1 MFFWKHYDSKYYF
14 FWSNK
19 QSHKKI
25 EVAVVFMSYS
35 IIQKLNSMS
44 SRNFKKSGSN
54 CSDNDAKVGKHVH
67 SRQDVAFAEYLIS
80 DLTNKW
86 KQHLPDISKNILRL
100 AVNLLEYGRSYRNN
114 IVGSIVLQPR
124 TQRSKPLCKFTKCQL
139 IRRIVQIST
148 DFGSQINTITAQK
161 ERQEAEQ
168 NDCCPIC
175 LDPLENQ
182 AQCTS
187 PCGHTFCSPCFVKN
201 ISMELSR
208 GHTAR
213 CAYCRTTTIEID
225 VRNAW

>member
-1 MFFWKHYDSKYYF
+1 
-14 FWSNK
+14 
-19 QSHKKI
+19 
-25 EVAVVFMSYS
+25 
-35 IIQKLNSMS
+35 MS
-44 SRNFKKSGSN
+44 SRNFKKSSSN

-67 SRQDVAFAEYLIS
+67 SRQDVAFAEYIIS

-100 AVNLLEYGRSYRNN
+100 AVNLLEYGRRYSNN

-124 TQRSKPLCKFTKCQL
+124 TQRSKPLCKFTKGQL

-148 DFGSQINTITAQK
+148 DFNSQINTITAQK
-161 ERQEAEQ
+161 ERQEDAERQQEAEQ
-168 NDCCPIC
+168 NVCPIC
-175 LDPLENQ
+175 LDPLGNQ

-208 GHTAR
+208 GDTAR
-213 CAYCRTTTIEID
+213 CAYCRRTTID
-225 VRNAW
+225 LTYQGSN

>member
-1 MFFWKHYDSKYYF
+1 
-14 FWSNK
+14 
-19 QSHKKI
+19 
-25 EVAVVFMSYS
+25 MS
-35 IIQKLNSMS
+35 IT
-44 SRNFKKSGSN
+44 NFKKPGSN
-54 CSDNDAKVGKHVH
+54 CSDNHAKVSKHVH

-80 DLTNKW
+80 DLTSKW
-86 KQHLPDISKNILRL
+86 KQHLTDISKNILRL
-100 AVNLLEYGRSYRNN
+100 AVNLLEYGRRYSNN

-124 TQRSKPLCKFTKCQL
+124 TQRSKPLCKFTKGQL
-139 IRRIVQIST
+139 VRRIVQIST
-148 DFGSQINTITAQK
+148 DFNSQINTITAQK
-161 ERQEAEQ
+161 ERQEAERQEAERQEAERQEAERQEEATQ

-213 CAYCRTTTIEID
+213 CAYCRTTTVEID

>member
-1 MFFWKHYDSKYYF
+1 
-14 FWSNK
+14 
-19 QSHKKI
+19 
-25 EVAVVFMSYS
+25 
-35 IIQKLNSMS
+35 MS
-44 SRNFKKSGSN
+44 STNFKKPGSN
-54 CSDNDAKVGKHVH
+54 CSDSQTKIGKHVH

-80 DLTNKW
+80 DLTSKW

-114 IVGSIVLQPR
+114 TVGSIVLQSR

-139 IRRIVQIST
+139 IRRIVRIST
-148 DFGSQINTITAQK
+148 DFNSQINTITAQK

-213 CAYCRTTTIEID
+213 CAYCRTTTIELTYQGS
-225 VRNAW
+225 N

>member
-1 MFFWKHYDSKYYF
+1 
-14 FWSNK
+14 
-19 QSHKKI
+19 
-25 EVAVVFMSYS
+25 
-35 IIQKLNSMS
+35 MS
-44 SRNFKKSGSN
+44 SRNFKNSSSN
-54 CSDNDAKVGKHVH
+54 CSDNHAKVSKHVH

-114 IVGSIVLQPR
+114 TVGSIVLQPR

-139 IRRIVQIST
+139 VRRIVQIST
-148 DFGSQINTITAQK
+148 DFNSQINTITARKRQEAERQEA

-168 NDCCPIC
+168 NVCPIC

>member
-1 MFFWKHYDSKYYF
+1 
-14 FWSNK
+14 
-19 QSHKKI
+19 
-25 EVAVVFMSYS
+25 
-35 IIQKLNSMS
+35 MS
-44 SRNFKKSGSN
+44 SRNFKKSSSS
-54 CSDNDAKVGKHVH
+54 CSDNDTKVGKHVH

-80 DLTNKW
+80 DLTCKW

-124 TQRSKPLCKFTKCQL
+124 TQRSKPLCKFTKGQL

-148 DFGSQINTITAQK
+148 DFNSQINTITAQK

-168 NDCCPIC
+168 NVCPIC
-175 LDPLENQ
+175 LDPLGNQ

-187 PCGHTFCSPCFVKN
+187 PCGHTFCSPCFVRN
-201 ISMELSR
+201 ISNELSR

-213 CAYCRTTTIEID
+213 CPCCRRTTVELTYQGS
-225 VRNAW
+225 N

>member
-1 MFFWKHYDSKYYF
+1 LGDVLTNIVS
-14 FWSNK
+14 
-19 QSHKKI
+19 
-25 EVAVVFMSYS
+25 
-35 IIQKLNSMS
+35 IQKLNSMS
-44 SRNFKKSGSN
+44 STNFKKPGSN
-54 CSDNDAKVGKHVH
+54 CSDSQTKIGKHVH

-80 DLTNKW
+80 DLTSKW

-100 AVNLLEYGRSYRNN
+100 AVNLLEYGRSYSNN

-124 TQRSKPLCKFTKCQL
+124 TQRSKPLCKFTKGQL
-139 IRRIVQIST
+139 IRRLVQIST
-148 DFGSQINTITAQK
+148 DFAEQVDTITAQK
-161 ERQEAEQ
+161 ETQEAEQ

-213 CAYCRTTTIEID
+213 CAYCRTTTIELTYQGS
-225 VRNAW
+225 N

>member
-1 MFFWKHYDSKYYF
+1 
-14 FWSNK
+14 
-19 QSHKKI
+19 
-25 EVAVVFMSYS
+25 
-35 IIQKLNSMS
+35 MS
-44 SRNFKKSGSN
+44 SRNFKKSCSS
-54 CSDNDAKVGKHVH
+54 CSDNDTKVGKHVH

-80 DLTNKW
+80 DLTCKW

-100 AVNLLEYGRSYRNN
+100 AVNLLEYGRSYSNN

-124 TQRSKPLCKFTKCQL
+124 TQRSKPLCKFTKGQL

-148 DFGSQINTITAQK
+148 DFNSQINTITAQK

-168 NDCCPIC
+168 NVCPIC
-175 LDPLENQ
+175 LDPLGNQ

-213 CAYCRTTTIEID
+213 CAYCRTTTID
-225 VRNAW
+225 LTYQGSN

>member
-1 MFFWKHYDSKYYF
+1 MLFLV
-14 FWSNK
+14 K
-19 QSHKKI
+19 QNNPIKKI
-25 EVAVVFMSYS
+25 EVGRRTYQYS

-44 SRNFKKSGSN
+44 STNFKKPGSN
-54 CSDNDAKVGKHVH
+54 CSDNHAKVSKHVH

-100 AVNLLEYGRSYRNN
+100 AVNLLEYGRRYSNN

-124 TQRSKPLCKFTKCQL
+124 TQRSKPLCKFTKGQL

-148 DFGSQINTITAQK
+148 DFNSQINTITAQK

-208 GHTAR
+208 GHTAK
-213 CAYCRTTTIEID
+213 CAYCRTTTIELTYQGS
-225 VRNAW
+225 N

>member
-1 MFFWKHYDSKYYF
+1 
-14 FWSNK
+14 
-19 QSHKKI
+19 
-25 EVAVVFMSYS
+25 MS
-35 IIQKLNSMS
+35 IT
-44 SRNFKKSGSN
+44 NFKKPGSN
-54 CSDNDAKVGKHVH
+54 CSDNHAKVSKHVH

-80 DLTNKW
+80 DLTSKW
-86 KQHLPDISKNILRL
+86 KQHLTDISKNILRL
-100 AVNLLEYGRSYRNN
+100 AVNLLEYGRRYSNN

-124 TQRSKPLCKFTKCQL
+124 TQRSKPLCKFTKGQL
-139 IRRIVQIST
+139 VRRIVQIST
-148 DFGSQINTITAQK
+148 DFNSQINTITAQK
-161 ERQEAEQ
+161 ERQEAERQEAERQEAERQEEERQEEATQ

-213 CAYCRTTTIEID
+213 CAYCRTTTID
-225 VRNAW
+225 LTYQGSN

>member
-1 MFFWKHYDSKYYF
+1 
-14 FWSNK
+14 
-19 QSHKKI
+19 
-25 EVAVVFMSYS
+25 
-35 IIQKLNSMS
+35 MS
-44 SRNFKKSGSN
+44 STNFKKPGSN
-54 CSDNDAKVGKHVH
+54 CSNNDTKVGNHVH
-67 SRQDVAFAEYLIS
+67 SRQDVALAEYLIS
-80 DLTNKW
+80 DLTCNW

-124 TQRSKPLCKFTKCQL
+124 TQRSKPLRKFTKGQL

-161 ERQEAEQ
+161 EREEAEQ

-208 GHTAR
+208 GHTAK
-213 CAYCRTTTIEID
+213 CAYCRTTTIELTYQGS
-225 VRNAW
+225 N

>member
-1 MFFWKHYDSKYYF
+1 
-14 FWSNK
+14 
-19 QSHKKI
+19 
-25 EVAVVFMSYS
+25 MSYS

-44 SRNFKKSGSN
+44 SRNFKKSSSN

-100 AVNLLEYGRSYRNN
+100 AVKLLEYGRRYSNN

-124 TQRSKPLCKFTKCQL
+124 TQRSKPLCKFTKGQL
-139 IRRIVQIST
+139 VRRIVQIST
-148 DFGSQINTITAQK
+148 DFNSQINTITARKRQEAERQEA

-168 NDCCPIC
+168 NVCPIC
-175 LDPLENQ
+175 LDPLVNQ

-187 PCGHTFCSPCFVKN
+187 PCGHTFCSHCFVRN
-201 ISMELSR
+201 ISTELSR
-208 GHTAR
+208 GNTAR
-213 CAYCRTTTIEID
+213 CPCCRITTVEI
-225 VRNAW
+225 RNAW

>member
-1 MFFWKHYDSKYYF
+1 
-14 FWSNK
+14 
-19 QSHKKI
+19 
-25 EVAVVFMSYS
+25 MS
-35 IIQKLNSMS
+35 IT
-44 SRNFKKSGSN
+44 NFKKPGSN
-54 CSDNDAKVGKHVH
+54 CSDNHAKVSKHVH

-80 DLTNKW
+80 DLTSKW
-86 KQHLPDISKNILRL
+86 KQHLTDISKNILRL
-100 AVNLLEYGRSYRNN
+100 AVNLLEYGRRYSNN

-124 TQRSKPLCKFTKCQL
+124 TQRSKPLCKFTKGQL
-139 IRRIVQIST
+139 VRRIVQIST
-148 DFGSQINTITAQK
+148 DFNSQINTITAQK
-161 ERQEAEQ
+161 ERQEAERQEAERQEAERQEEERQEEATQ

-213 CAYCRTTTIEID
+213 CAYCRTTTVEID

>member
-1 MFFWKHYDSKYYF
+1 MKLGGVLTNIVS
-14 FWSNK
+14 
-19 QSHKKI
+19 
-25 EVAVVFMSYS
+25 
-35 IIQKLNSMS
+35 IQKLNSMS
-44 SRNFKKSGSN
+44 STNFKKPGSK
-54 CSDNDAKVGKHVH
+54 CSNNDTKVGKHAH
-67 SRQDVAFAEYLIS
+67 SRQDVALAEYLIS
-80 DLTNKW
+80 DLTCKW

-114 IVGSIVLQPR
+114 IVGSIVLQSR

-139 IRRIVQIST
+139 IRRLVQIST
-148 DFGSQINTITAQK
+148 DFAEQVNTITAQK
-161 ERQEAEQ
+161 ERQEAERQQEAEQ
-168 NDCCPIC
+168 NACPIC

-213 CAYCRTTTIEID
+213 CAYCRTTTVEVD

>member
-1 MFFWKHYDSKYYF
+1 MKLGDVLTNIVS
-14 FWSNK
+14 
-19 QSHKKI
+19 
-25 EVAVVFMSYS
+25 
-35 IIQKLNSMS
+35 IQKLNSMS
-44 SRNFKKSGSN
+44 STNFKKPGSN
-54 CSDNDAKVGKHVH
+54 CSNNDTKVGKHVH
-67 SRQDVAFAEYLIS
+67 SRQDVALAEYLIS
-80 DLTNKW
+80 DLTCKW

-100 AVNLLEYGRSYRNN
+100 AVNLLEYGRRYSNN

-124 TQRSKPLCKFTKCQL
+124 TQRSKPLCKFTKGQL
-139 IRRIVQIST
+139 VRRIVQIST
-148 DFGSQINTITAQK
+148 DFNSQINTITAQK
-161 ERQEAEQ
+161 ERQEAERQEAERQEAERQEEERQEEATQ

-213 CAYCRTTTIEID
+213 CAYCRTTTVEID

>member
-1 MFFWKHYDSKYYF
+1 
-14 FWSNK
+14 
-19 QSHKKI
+19 
-25 EVAVVFMSYS
+25 MS
-35 IIQKLNSMS
+35 IT
-44 SRNFKKSGSN
+44 NFKKPGSN
-54 CSDNDAKVGKHVH
+54 CSDNHAKVSKHVH

-80 DLTNKW
+80 DLTSKW
-86 KQHLPDISKNILRL
+86 KQHLTDISKNILRL
-100 AVNLLEYGRSYRNN
+100 AVNLLEYGRRYSNN

-124 TQRSKPLCKFTKCQL
+124 TQRSKPLCKFTKGQL
-139 IRRIVQIST
+139 VRRIVQIST
-148 DFGSQINTITAQK
+148 DFNSQINTITAQK
-161 ERQEAEQ
+161 ERQEAERQEAERQEAERQEEERQEEATQ
-168 NDCCPIC
+168 NDCCPIG

-213 CAYCRTTTIEID
+213 CAYCRTTTVEID

>member
-1 MFFWKHYDSKYYF
+1 MLFLV
-14 FWSNK
+14 K
-19 QSHKKI
+19 QNNPIKKLKLGDVLTNI
-25 EVAVVFMSYS
+25 VS
-35 IIQKLNSMS
+35 IQKLNSMS
-44 SRNFKKSGSN
+44 STNFKKPGSN
-54 CSDNDAKVGKHVH
+54 CSNNDTKVGKHVR
-67 SRQDVAFAEYLIS
+67 SRQDVALAEYLIS
-80 DLTNKW
+80 DLTCKW

-100 AVNLLEYGRSYRNN
+100 AVNLLEYGRSYSNN

-124 TQRSKPLCKFTKCQL
+124 TQRSKPLCKFTKGQL

-148 DFGSQINTITAQK
+148 DFSSQINTITAQK

-168 NDCCPIC
+168 NVCPIC
-175 LDPLENQ
+175 LDPLGNQ

-213 CAYCRTTTIEID
+213 CAYCRTTTVEID

>member
-1 MFFWKHYDSKYYF
+1 
-14 FWSNK
+14 
-19 QSHKKI
+19 
-25 EVAVVFMSYS
+25 MS
-35 IIQKLNSMS
+35 IT
-44 SRNFKKSGSN
+44 NFKKPGSN
-54 CSDNDAKVGKHVH
+54 CSDNHAKVSKHVH

-80 DLTNKW
+80 DLTSKW
-86 KQHLPDISKNILRL
+86 KQHLTDISKNILRL
-100 AVNLLEYGRSYRNN
+100 AVNLLEYGRSYSNN

-124 TQRSKPLCKFTKCQL
+124 TQRSKPLCKFTKGQL

-148 DFGSQINTITAQK
+148 DFNSQINTITAQK
-161 ERQEAEQ
+161 ERQEAERQEAERQEAERQEAERQEEERQEEATQ

-213 CAYCRTTTIEID
+213 CAYCRTTTVEID

>member
-1 MFFWKHYDSKYYF
+1 
-14 FWSNK
+14 
-19 QSHKKI
+19 
-25 EVAVVFMSYS
+25 
-35 IIQKLNSMS
+35 MS
-44 SRNFKKSGSN
+44 SRNFKKSSSN
-54 CSDNDAKVGKHVH
+54 CSDNDTKVGKHVH

-80 DLTNKW
+80 DSTCKW

-124 TQRSKPLCKFTKCQL
+124 TQRSKPLCKFTKGQL
-139 IRRIVQIST
+139 IQRIVQIST
-148 DFGSQINTITAQK
+148 DFNSQINTITAQK

-168 NDCCPIC
+168 NVCPIC
-175 LDPLENQ
+175 LDPLGNQ

-208 GHTAR
+208 GDTAR
-213 CAYCRTTTIEID
+213 CAYCRTTTID
-225 VRNAW
+225 LTYQGSN